1 MLNIFVCREDE
12 ENQIYWKLGPK
23 QNQLIIEYNKTV
35 DFSRVLQGESKNH
48 GTFQEDKF
56 SRGRLISGGP

>member
-12 ENQIYWKLGPK
+12 ENQKYWKLGLK
-23 QNQLIIEYNKTV
+23 QNQLIIEYNKMV
-35 DFSRVLQGESKNH
+35 DLSRVLQEESKNH